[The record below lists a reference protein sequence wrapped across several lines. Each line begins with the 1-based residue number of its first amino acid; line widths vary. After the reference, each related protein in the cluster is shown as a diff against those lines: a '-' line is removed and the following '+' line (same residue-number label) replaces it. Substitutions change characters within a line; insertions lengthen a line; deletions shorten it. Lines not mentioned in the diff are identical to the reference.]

1 MSLRQDSDQHREMPL
16 PSNPPSL
23 PVEGTLQLL
32 RATLLEHQL
41 MLADQRTARKTVVQV
56 ILTIGHLS
64 LNCLIDTGATLSF
77 ISMALADSLLSHG
90 SAQESGSEF

>member
-1 MSLRQDSDQHREMPL
+1 MSLRQGSDQHREMPSNLL

-41 MLADQRTARKTVVQV
+41 MLADQRTARKTVVQA
-56 ILTIGHLS
+56 ILNIGQLS
-64 LNCLIDTGATLSF
+64 LNCLR
-77 ISMALADSLLSHG
+77 
-90 SAQESGSEF
+90 